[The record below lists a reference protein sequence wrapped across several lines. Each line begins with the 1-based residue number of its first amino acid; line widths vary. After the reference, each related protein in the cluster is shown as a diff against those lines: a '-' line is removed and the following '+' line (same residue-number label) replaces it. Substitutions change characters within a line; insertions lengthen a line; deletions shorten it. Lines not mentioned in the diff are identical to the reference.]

1 MEKQKKGFMM
11 SFYKPAT
18 TGKHRIQL
26 PETKPAVIEMDKNY
40 ISRSWLSRK
49 PKGVVRQEVE
59 HGGAEKVVG
68 ETGGGGK
75 VVGGNGGGGGREVVI
90 EGRKSVSHVETN
102 LGSVIAFLQVK
113 VLVSDM
119 PNSMQVHAFRC
130 ARRTYDSLEKFSAKH
145 MAYNIKKKNDSS
157 TSESSLELRKTCGS
171 PTDGSTT
178 SLVSSPNCLEHHAYG
193 LYALSLAPTV
203 GPMAGHWPYINSTV
217 EITLYNLAPIV
228 RPMAVNSDTPPVTNM
243 MNNENGPTIDLT
255 VSGIET
261 RHQTDDQPPAD

>member
-1 MEKQKKGFMM
+1 MY
-11 SFYKPAT
+11 FYKPAT

-75 VVGGNGGGGGREVVI
+75 VVGANGGGGRREVVI

-145 MAYNIKKKNDSS
+145 MAYNIKKVIQF
-157 TSESSLELRKTCGS
+157 SLQI
-171 PTDGSTT
+171 
-178 SLVSSPNCLEHHAYG
+178 
-193 LYALSLAPTV
+193 LAFF
-203 GPMAGHWPYINSTV
+203 
-217 EITLYNLAPIV
+217 L
-228 RPMAVNSDTPPVTNM
+228 
-243 MNNENGPTIDLT
+243 
-255 VSGIET
+255 
-261 RHQTDDQPPAD
+261 